1 MNTQNELRAYAEGF
15 RSRLDALF
23 DEVGIRQ
30 HGRGV
35 QLAEWMGLSNSGA
48 RKMYLEDR
56 PPGSDEAFRKLV
68 LGFQKAAENTGVVVS
83 DTQIENFLLHAGPN
97 PLKKAKKGEIEKSGT
112 RIHFSSLGAVTQAKI
127 YMLIDDD
134 GKKRGVNIFDE
145 ITSEQLEVLI
155 EKISEI
161 HISQNLDVNSSQ
173 MVEIVGALIKLARS
187 NVLI

>member
-1 MNTQNELRAYAEGF
+1 MKVSCCTPARI
-15 RSRLDALF
+15 RL
-23 DEVGIRQ
+23 
-30 HGRGV
+30 
-35 QLAEWMGLSNSGA
+35 
-48 RKMYLEDR
+48 
-56 PPGSDEAFRKLV
+56 
-68 LGFQKAAENTGVVVS
+68 KA
-83 DTQIENFLLHAGPN
+83 
-97 PLKKAKKGEIEKSGT
+97 EIEKSVA
-112 RIHFSSLGAVTQAKI
+112 RKHFSSLGAVTQAKI

>member
-1 MNTQNELRAYAEGF
+1 MNTQNELRAYSDGF
-15 RSRLDALF
+15 TSRLDALF
-23 DEVGIRQ
+23 DELGIRQ

-35 QLAEWMGLSNSGA
+35 QIAEWTGLSPSGA
-48 RKMYLEDR
+48 RKMYSEDR
-56 PPGSDEAFRKLV
+56 PPGSSEALRKLV
-68 LGFQKAAENTGVVVS
+68 QGLQKAAERTGIKGVGES
-83 DTQIENFLLHAGPN
+83 QIENFLLHAGPN
-97 PLKKAKKGEIEKSGT
+97 PLKKAEIEKSVA
-112 RIHFSSLGAVTQAKI
+112 RKHFSSLGAVTQAKI